1 MSADSGWPDILHSV
15 EFFSSV
21 TAVSSV
27 VQEEAAIQQ
36 R

>member
-1 MSADSGWPDILHSV
+1 MCADSGWPEILCRV
-15 EFFSSV
+15 ECFSNV